1 LVVIAVFAWAGKVVG
16 TIVCSLGPLFCLGR
30 RNLAHDLVWVF
41 RIRISDCFHRDVQ
54 IVTTPRGRR
63 LREYR
68 RNTER
73 KHHSENQPSR
83 GSDGGLTTRHAMSS
97 VGG

>member
-1 LVVIAVFAWAGKVVG
+1 LVAIAVFAWAGKVVG

-73 KHHSENQPSR
+73 KHHSENQLSR
-83 GSDGGLTTRHAMSS
+83 SSDGGLTTRHAMSS